1 MNSLS
6 LQRVQEYKSRLN
18 RVMDYI
24 EANLEKDFGLEEL
37 ARVACFS
44 KFHFHRIFRSLT
56 QETLF
61 SFIQRLRLE
70 RAAGLLLANRDMP
83 VTSIALDCGFSGSA
97 SFARAF
103 KGQFGMTAS
112 QWRRRK
118 QTVYSREKK
127 NLIRPENDLFPRLQ
141 AQVQVRD
148 MEPMTLAYI
157 RYTGP
162 YEGNSE
168 LFEKLYHKLY
178 QWASPRGFVSEKTM
192 NITVYHDHIDV
203 TDQEKLRISVSITVP
218 PETEVTGEIGKMT
231 LPGGRYACALF
242 HLTSSDYYDAW
253 QWVFSGWLPKS
264 GYQPGDGP
272 GFEYFPF
279 IQKEAGSTGKLT
291 VDICIPVKPL

>member
-1 MNSLS
+1 MSSLS

-70 RAAGLLLANRDMP
+70 RAAGLLSANRDMP

-103 KGQFGMTAS
+103 KGRFGMTAS
-112 QWRRRK
+112 KWRRMK

-127 NLIRPENDLFPRLQ
+127 DLIRPENDLFSRLQ
-141 AQVQVRD
+141 AQMQVRD

-162 YEGNSE
+162 YEGDSE

-178 QWASPRGFVSEKTM
+178 KWASPRGFVSEKTM

-218 PETEVTGEIGKMT
+218 PETEVTGEIGKMA
-231 LPGGRYACALF
+231 LSGGRYACARF